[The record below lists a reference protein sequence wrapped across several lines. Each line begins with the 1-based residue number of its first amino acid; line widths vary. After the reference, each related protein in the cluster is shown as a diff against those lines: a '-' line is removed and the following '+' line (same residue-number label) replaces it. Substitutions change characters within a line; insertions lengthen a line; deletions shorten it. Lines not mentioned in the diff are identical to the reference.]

1 MKRWLFLLV
10 TAVVMILQCQSQQRF
25 DVVITEI
32 MADPTPQVGLPN
44 AEYVEVK
51 NVSGSDINLQGWRLG
66 TTSSLSGGFPNYL
79 LPADSFLIL
88 TTNGSVPALRDFGR
102 VLGVS
107 SFPSLPNEGTT
118 LRLVA
123 NNGAVIHFVS
133 YAEDWYETELKKQG
147 GWSLEMV
154 DVRFPCS
161 GKANWRASSSSTG
174 GTPGVENSVEAQNK
188 DETPPQLV
196 NAYLRNNTLLILQF
210 NEPVDSASAIGLRF
224 QVEPGVVVQQVAVS
238 SPDFK
243 QIQLTFASQL
253 QSQVLYKIE
262 FNGVKDCAGN
272 TALQEIVTIG
282 LPDSVAATDIII
294 NEILF
299 NPKPGGADY
308 VELYNR
314 SKKIIDAGKLYIA
327 NRNDAGA
334 LGSFKKLTE
343 ESFYIFPA
351 DYVVITSDLDGLTK
365 NFHVKHTKQVLTI
378 TSMPSWP
385 DDKGT
390 VVVTN
395 MQGEVVDEVQ
405 YSDKWH
411 FELLH
416 TTEGIALERIDP
428 EKRSNDK
435 SNWHSAAS
443 TAGYGTPTYRNSQYK
458 ALVESTATL
467 QILPKVFSPDNDG
480 NDDVAII
487 QYRIG
492 ENGYVANVK
501 IFDISGR
508 LVRHLVKND
517 VLGQQGSWI
526 WNGLDENR
534 QKLPVGPYVVLTEI
548 FNLQGKKK
556 QYKQTIVLAR
566 RLN

>member
-1 MKRWLFLLV
+1 
-10 TAVVMILQCQSQQRF
+10 
-25 DVVITEI
+25 
-32 MADPTPQVGLPN
+32 
-44 AEYVEVK
+44 
-51 NVSGSDINLQGWRLG
+51 
-66 TTSSLSGGFPNYL
+66 
-79 LPADSFLIL
+79 
-88 TTNGSVPALRDFGR
+88 
-102 VLGVS
+102 
-107 SFPSLPNEGTT
+107 
-118 LRLVA
+118 VA

-196 NAYLRNNTLLILQF
+196 NAYLRDNTLLILQF
-210 NEPVDSASAIGLRF
+210 NEPVDSASATGLTF

-253 QSQVLYKIE
+253 QSEVLYNIE

-334 LGSFKKLTE
+334 LGSFKKLAE

-467 QILPKVFSPDNDG
+467 QIVPKVFSPDNDG